1 MPAGWKTAAQLHTWR
16 QEYELAG
23 VQHIEPDLGSIKWS
37 RCIASTVR
45 RAALTANAIFPGAV
59 TYTDLLR
66 EAEFAEFRTGTLC
79 LPVMVWYF
87 IFRLSWM
94 TGHRSQRTLRDEF
107 VQRVKLVADQLEAGT
122 SDTLVVSHGGTM
134 AFLSAELLR
143 RGFTGPKLRL
153 AKHARVYI
161 YGRP

>member
-1 MPAGWKTAAQLHTWR
+1 MPAGWKTAAQLHSWR
-16 QEYELAG
+16 REYELAG
-23 VQHIEPDLGSIKWS
+23 VQHIEPELGSIEWS
-37 RCIASTVR
+37 HCIASTVR
-45 RAALTANAIFPGAV
+45 RAALTANAIFPGTV

-107 VQRVKLVADQLEAGT
+107 LQRVKLMADKLEAGT
-122 SDTLVVSHGGTM
+122 ADTLVVSHGGTM

-161 YGRP
+161 YERA